1 MGVGVG
7 VVVVVVVVVASEHE
21 MVENCGT
28 GAGNSKATRFR
39 GGEGEGEGEEV
50 RLRRVMMRI
59 GMHRRACWIEPMDND
74 HEFQAEFP
82 RESTIVDV
90 GCGVV
95 VDGDMISK
103 WDARRIGELM

>member
-7 VVVVVVVVVASEHE
+7 VVAVVVVVVASEHE

-39 GGEGEGEGEEV
+39 GGEGEEV

-74 HEFQAEFP
+74 H
-82 RESTIVDV
+82 
-90 GCGVV
+90 
-95 VDGDMISK
+95 
-103 WDARRIGELM
+103 